1 MPFYNICDH
10 DDLMRGLQM
19 SKYDISSAAL
29 GQGLFLFL
37 LHDSYSQFS
46 IWPLNC
52 QEFPSDYS
60 KVQQVEWERGSMGPR
75 FECASRR

>member
-37 LHDSYSQFS
+37 LHDSYS
-46 IWPLNC
+46 
-52 QEFPSDYS
+52 
-60 KVQQVEWERGSMGPR
+60 
-75 FECASRR
+75 